1 MPVPKK
7 RTRNVSWFNRNYE
20 IEFVFKML
28 IKIKTDDIFNFVWE
42 KGLLLLCNPN
52 M

>member
-7 RTRNVSWFNRNYE
+7 RTCNVSWFNRNYE
-20 IEFVFKML
+20 IESVFKMSF
-28 IKIKTDDIFNFVWE
+28 KIKTDDIFNFVWE
-42 KGLLLLCNPN
+42 KGLLCNPN